1 MKIKGAIFDMDGTVL
16 DSLMFWERTWPRL
29 GEKYLGDN
37 TFDPGEELMKT
48 MQTMLLADAAA
59 YANKVCNFNS
69 TDEDVAESIYYELE
83 SFYKTVAKPKKGAI
97 EFLEHL
103 KAQGV
108 RLCLAS
114 ATTKKYVLVALE
126 AHDLLKYFD
135 FVISCSDIGMGKDK
149 PDIYL
154 YALDLLGTSAEDT
167 AVFEDSFVA
176 LRTAKSV
183 GIHAVGIYDKYNSN
197 KNLEGISELYMSENE
212 DMSKFIGVIGA

>member
-1 MKIKGAIFDMDGTVL
+1 MDGTIL

-29 GEKYLGDN
+29 GEKYLGDSSFN
-37 TFDPGEELMKT
+37 PDNELMKT

-59 YANKVCNFNS
+59 YANKVCGFNS

-83 SFYKTVAKPKKGAI
+83 NFYKTVAKPKEGAI
-97 EFLEHL
+97 EFLEYL
-103 KAQGV
+103 KSQGV
-108 RLCLAS
+108 KLCLAS

-154 YALDLLGTSAEDT
+154 YALDLLGTDADDT

-176 LRTAKSV
+176 LKTAKSIGV
-183 GIHAVGIYDKYNSN
+183 HAIGIYDYYNFN
-197 KNLEGISELYMSENE
+197 PNLEGISEIYLPKEK
-212 DMSKFIGVIGA
+212 DMSSLIEMF

>member
-1 MKIKGAIFDMDGTVL
+1 MDGTIL

-29 GEKYLGDN
+29 GEKYLGDSSFN
-37 TFDPGEELMKT
+37 PDKELMKT

-59 YANKVCNFNS
+59 YANKVCGFNS

-83 SFYKTVAKPKKGAI
+83 NFYRTVAKPKEGAI

-103 KAQGV
+103 KLQGV
-108 RLCLAS
+108 KLCLAS

-154 YALDLLGTSAEDT
+154 YALDLLGTDAEDT

-176 LRTAKSV
+176 LKTAKSIGV
-183 GIHAVGIYDKYNSN
+183 HAIGIYDYYNFN
-197 KNLEGISELYMSENE
+197 PNLEGISEIYLPKEK
-212 DMSKFIGVIGA
+212 DMSSLIEMF

>member
-1 MKIKGAIFDMDGTVL
+1 MKIKGAIFDMDGTIL
-16 DSLMFWERTWPRL
+16 DSLMFWDMTWPKL
-29 GEKYLGDN
+29 GEKYLNDN
-37 TFDPGEELMKT
+37 TFHPGKELMKT
-48 MQTMLLADAAA
+48 MQTMLLSDAAA

-83 SFYKTVAKPKKGAI
+83 NFYKTVAKPKHGAI

-103 KAQGV
+103 KSQGV
-108 RLCLAS
+108 KLCLAS
-114 ATTKKYVLVALE
+114 ATTKKYVMVALE

-154 YALDLLGTSAEDT
+154 YALDLLGTSPEES

-176 LRTAKSV
+176 LETAKSIGV
-183 GIHAVGIYDKYNSN
+183 HAVGIYDYYNFN
-197 KNLEGISELYMSENE
+197 PNLEGISEIYLPKNK
-212 DMSKFIGVIGA
+212 DMSSFIDIFN

>member
-1 MKIKGAIFDMDGTVL
+1 MDGTIL

-29 GEKYLGDN
+29 GEKYLGDSSFN
-37 TFDPGEELMKT
+37 PDKELMKT

-59 YANKVCNFNS
+59 YANKMCGFNS

-83 SFYKTVAKPKKGAI
+83 NFYRTVAKPKAGAV
-97 EFLEHL
+97 EFLEYL

-108 RLCLAS
+108 KLCLAS

-154 YALDLLGTSAEDT
+154 YALELLGTAPEDT

-176 LRTAKSV
+176 LRSAKSIGV
-183 GIHAVGIYDKYNSN
+183 HAVGIYDYYNFSPD
-197 KNLEGISELYMSENE
+197 LEGISEIYLPKEK
-212 DMSKFIGVIGA
+212 DMSSLIEKF